1 MEKDEREGYYQIRQ
15 KIVVKF
21 TIFEVGAW
29 KTRELLLSL
38 HKNNPDH
45 QLSGGDQPELISL
58 KL

>member
-1 MEKDEREGYYQIRQ
+1 MGKGEREGYYQIRQ

-29 KTRELLLSL
+29 KIRELLLYL

-45 QLSGGDQPELISL
+45 QLSGGINRN
-58 KL
+58 

>member
-29 KTRELLLSL
+29 KSRELLLYL
-38 HKNNPDH
+38 HHDNPFFNI
-45 QLSGGDQPELISL
+45 GGGSTKKLIC
-58 KL
+58 

>member
-1 MEKDEREGYYQIRQ
+1 MGKGEREGYYQIRQ

-29 KTRELLLSL
+29 KTREFLLSL

-45 QLSGGDQPELISL
+45 QISGGINRN
-58 KL
+58 

>member
-29 KTRELLLSL
+29 IFRELLLYL
-38 HKNNPDH
+38 HHNNPFF
-45 QLSGGDQPELISL
+45 SIVGGINR
-58 KL
+58 K

>member
-29 KTRELLLSL
+29 KTRELLLYL
-38 HKNNPDH
+38 HHDNPFFNI
-45 QLSGGDQPELISL
+45 GGGSTGSTKKLIC
-58 KL
+58 

>member
-1 MEKDEREGYYQIRQ
+1 MGKGEREGYYQIRQ

-45 QLSGGDQPELISL
+45 QLSGGGINRN
-58 KL
+58 